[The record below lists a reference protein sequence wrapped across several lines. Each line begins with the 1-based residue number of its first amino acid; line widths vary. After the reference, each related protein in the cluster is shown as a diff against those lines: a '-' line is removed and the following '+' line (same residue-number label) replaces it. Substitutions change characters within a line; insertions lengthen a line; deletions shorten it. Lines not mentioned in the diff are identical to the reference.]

1 MPGIVAFHQERL
13 LLADV
18 PSTGLLFGLM
28 LAAAIAGGYLA
39 GLLRIPRVV
48 GYLFAGVALREV
60 LGRLL
65 HIEPSG
71 ASADELAA
79 AAAPLKAIKDL
90 GLGII
95 LFSIG
100 AVFESRHLAAVGQRA
115 FRIALAESSL
125 TFTLVFLGTLAAGL
139 LISGGGSLS
148 TVFAFSLL
156 LGFAA
161 IATAPAATL
170 SVLSEYDAKGPTT
183 DTILSLT
190 GLNNVVC
197 ILLFHLGF
205 SLLAAGGLLGSVDLP
220 LNRMLIDLLTT
231 TLGSIALGVT
241 LGFVISLLHARL
253 QLAETLLIL
262 VALLI
267 IVGAGEEWLLGQ
279 HGISYSFLL
288 AMIAMGATFAN
299 TAIDPDRL
307 DTALQTMGR
316 PVLVGFFVMA
326 GFHLHF
332 EDLVGLGAVGAAYV
346 VCRLIGK
353 VLGSYLGIRWARAS
367 DELGPYLGTALLCQA
382 AVVIG
387 LADYVEA
394 HWHDPWAGRFV
405 LVVLGSVVLFEMCG
419 PLLVKNTVKAAG
431 EVKAIT
437 LIRRRAAPRSG
448 GSSTLAITWNALLRS
463 IGLGRQFRVRTD
475 EPLSVRHIMRT
486 NVKCIRAEADFDEVL
501 HFAEH
506 SRFNHF
512 PVVNAEQQLLGVI
525 HFGDIRGIIYDP
537 YMSHL
542 MTALDL
548 ANPQQG
554 IAANLSM
561 AEALEV
567 FRAGDIGSLPVVE
580 ASDSPKV
587 VGILEQRDLLRAVHL
602 HRDRGGPGA
611 EA

>member
-1 MPGIVAFHQERL
+1 MLAIASFEPRSL
-13 LLADV
+13 LLASV
-18 PSTGLLFGLM
+18 PDTGLLFGLM
-28 LAAAIAGGYLA
+28 LAAAIAGGYIA

-48 GYLFAGVALREV
+48 GYLFAGVALREA
-60 LGRLL
+60 LRRLL
-65 HIEPSG
+65 HIESGG

-79 AAAPLKAIKDL
+79 VAAPLKAIKDL

-100 AVFESRHLAAVGQRA
+100 AVFESRHLAIVGRLA
-115 FRIALAESSL
+115 FRVSLAESGL
-125 TFTLVFLGTLAAGL
+125 TFVLVSAGTLATGL
-139 LISGGGSLS
+139 LLSGGSSLG
-148 TVFAFSLL
+148 TVLAFSLL
-156 LGFAA
+156 LGCAA

-170 SVLSEYDAKGPTT
+170 SVISEYDAKGTTT

-197 ILLFHLGF
+197 IVLFHLGF
-205 SLLAAGGLLGSVDLP
+205 SLLAAGGLLGNVDLQ
-220 LNRMLIDLLTT
+220 LDRLLIDLLTT
-231 TLGSIALGVT
+231 TLGSIAMGVL
-241 LGFVISLLHARL
+241 LGFTVSLLHARL

-267 IVGAGEEWLLGQ
+267 VVGAGEEWLLDQ

-288 AMIAMGATFAN
+288 VAIAMGATFAN
-299 TAIDPDRL
+299 TAIDPERL
-307 DTALQTMGR
+307 DAALQTMSR

-332 EDLVGLGAVGAAYV
+332 ADFVGLGVVGIAYV
-346 VCRLIGK
+346 ACRLGGK
-353 VLGSYLGIRWARAS
+353 VIGSYLGIRWANAS
-367 DELGPYLGTALLCQA
+367 GELGPYLGTALLCQA

-387 LADYVEA
+387 LADYVES
-394 HWHDPWAGRFV
+394 HWHDPWAARFV

-419 PLLVKNTVKAAG
+419 PLLVKRTVKVAG

-463 IGLGRQFRVRTD
+463 IGLGRSSRVGTD

-501 HFAEH
+501 HFAEQ

-512 PVVNAEQQLLGVI
+512 PVVDAGQQLVGVI
-525 HFGDIRGIIYDP
+525 HFGDIREIIYAP
-537 YMSHL
+537 YMSQL
-542 MTALDL
+542 MTAIDL
-548 ANPQQG
+548 ANPQRG

-561 AEALEV
+561 VEAMEV
-567 FRAGDIGSLPVVE
+567 FKAGDMGSLPVVE
-580 ASDSPKV
+580 AADSPKV

-602 HRDRGGPGA
+602 HRDHQGP
-611 EA
+611 EADV